1 MAATLPLAFPL
12 DKSVPTETRTAM
24 TSETAVPPA
33 EDNPTAAVLV
43 IGNRRARDMVKNWL
57 AAKRVVMQSEPDNGV
72 VGKVAVPD

>member
-1 MAATLPLAFPL
+1 MRYHYDDPKFHGFQFLIDILPSDCDLK
-12 DKSVPTETRTAM
+12 DE
-24 TSETAVPPA
+24 
-33 EDNPTAAVLV
+33 AAVLV